1 MKAKVKRGTAAG
13 NLYGGLSTLCGVTC
27 HFKRC
32 EKNHLQIHYIRTR
45 FGWEES
51 NDPASLQL
59 CLSANLSVQSTAKV
73 ISVEVDH
80 R

>member
-1 MKAKVKRGTAAG
+1 MKAKVKRTAAG

-32 EKNHLQIHYIRTR
+32 EKNHLQIHYVQDLAGKKAMIQQ
-45 FGWEES
+45 
-51 NDPASLQL
+51 AYIQL